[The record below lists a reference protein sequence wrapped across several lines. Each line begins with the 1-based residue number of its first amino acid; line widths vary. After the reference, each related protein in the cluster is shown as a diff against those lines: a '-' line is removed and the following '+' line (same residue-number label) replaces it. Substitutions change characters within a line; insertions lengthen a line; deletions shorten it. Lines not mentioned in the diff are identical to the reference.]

1 MIINYDR
8 NPRLTTDEKL
18 QSLTENIQMA
28 FIEADASHYTKTET
42 DKMLKKI
49 WEAIEE
55 IRRSVT

>member
-8 NPRLTTDEKL
+8 NPALTEDQKL

-28 FIEADASHYTKTET
+28 FNEADAVHYSKHEI
-42 DKMLKKI
+42 DSMISKI

-55 IRRSVT
+55 IRRS